1 MERINKIRSDNRL
14 YNLKLRRR
22 RSHSLKQ
29 KSYRLNNLKLRNSNE
44 IIIKVS
50 PNVTEV
56 PLLRFELKTIELI

>member
-29 KSYRLNNLKLRNSNE
+29 KSYQLNNLKLRNSNE

-50 PNVTEV
+50 PNGEECYV
-56 PLLRFELKTIELI
+56 